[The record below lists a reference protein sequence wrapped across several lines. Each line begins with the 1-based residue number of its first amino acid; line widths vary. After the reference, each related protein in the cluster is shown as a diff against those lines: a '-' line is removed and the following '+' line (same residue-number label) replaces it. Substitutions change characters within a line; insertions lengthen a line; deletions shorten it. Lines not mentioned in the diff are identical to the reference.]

1 MMKIPIDVD
10 DELITRALKESD
22 LRSHQELVEEG
33 LRLILA
39 QNEEVRIRAQVR
51 FLDLAGK
58 IPVDDHLEYSRRS

>member
-1 MMKIPIDVD
+1 MKILIDVD

-33 LRLILA
+33 LRLLLA
-39 QNEEVRIRAQVR
+39 QNEERVLEAQAR
-51 FLDLAGK
+51 FLELAGK